1 MQKINTIF
9 MSFLYAS
16 LTLLMW
22 HEEQRLSK
30 PRFSVSKSS
39 CLCCLRGAKLSC
51 NQYVDLELSLR
62 SDFSKTMHFRHC
74 LDLGGIS
81 SIPQRCA
88 LTSTGSPIPCITPI
102 SHPYHLCYLG
112 KCESDTFYKVLME
125 TQHFP

>member
-22 HEEQRLSK
+22 HEEQSLSK

-39 CLCCLRGAKLSC
+39 CLCCWRGAKVSC
-51 NQYVDLELSLR
+51 SQYLDFELLLR
-62 SDFSKTMHFRHC
+62 SYFTKTMHFRHC
-74 LDLGGIS
+74 LHLGEIS
-81 SIPQRCA
+81 SILQGCA
-88 LTSTGSPIPCITPI
+88 LTYTGSLIPCITPV
-102 SHPYHLCYLG
+102 SHPHHLCYPG
-112 KCESDTFYKVLME
+112 KWESDTFYKVPID